1 MLKLLVLAAAFAV
14 AVLLAAGVLT
24 PSAAQNRGCPQY
36 AIRVFDASELTRLQ
50 NVLDAGWEPFAAT
63 QGGVYARRCR

>member
-1 MLKLLVLAAAFAV
+1 MLKLLVLAAAFAG

-24 PSAAQNRGCPQY
+24 PSAAQIRCPQY
-36 AIRVFDASELTRLQ
+36 EIRVFDASELTRLH

-63 QGGVYARRCR
+63 QGGMYARRCR